1 MVAVPT
7 SQREMRRTLR
17 RAIELGR
24 QRIWRPA
31 RAWTLRYGDRVFPL
45 VAGALIAVTIV
56 LPFWSLKLHAPQYIN
71 GLQAT
76 IWLDHVSGDVAEI
89 DGLNHYIGMAPLNKA
104 QLRDLD
110 WIPFALGLLIIL
122 TLRVA
127 VIGNIRMLID
137 LCVMTLYFSIFAMGR
152 FVYKMWWLGH
162 NLDPTAPVNVD
173 PFTPAIF
180 GTKQIANFVIT
191 SLPSMGSVM
200 MGLFAGG
207 VTAVMFWHL
216 ISGRLAAGRARKASA

>member
-89 DGLNHYIGMAPLNKA
+89 DGLNHYIGMRPLA
-104 QLRDLD
+104 EGGETER
-110 WIPFALGLLIIL
+110 GLAV
-122 TLRVA
+122 VA
-127 VIGNIRMLID
+127 VPIMAGLTVLAAVRRRWFWLFAIPGIAFPFVFVADLFYWLYTFGN
-137 LCVMTLYFSIFAMGR
+137 
-152 FVYKMWWLGH
+152 
-162 NLDPTAPVNVD
+162 NLDPTAALSSSIKE
-173 PFTPAIF
+173 FTPTIL
-180 GTKQIANFVIT
+180 GTGRVGQFRT
-191 SLPSMGSVM
+191 
-200 MGLFAGG
+200 
-207 VTAVMFWHL
+207 TAMFD
-216 ISGRLAAGRARKASA
+216 SGFWLALLAALLLALSLVSRRWKARQRR

>member
-1 MVAVPT
+1 MQDALKKFYDYLDQPIKV
-7 SQREMRRTLR
+7 
-17 RAIELGR
+17 
-24 QRIWRPA
+24 PA
-31 RAWTLRYGDRVFPL
+31 RFLLAVLCIPLGLAFTAPLWTIGM
-45 VAGALIAVTIV
+45 T
-56 LPFWSLKLHAPQYIN
+56 APQYPQGLTLDIYPHKVVGGNNGNDVNEIN
-71 GLQAT
+71 T
-76 IWLDHVSGDVAEI
+76 
-89 DGLNHYIGMAPLNKA
+89 LNHYIGMAPLNKA